1 MQIKWILRAAQ
12 RQTAKT
18 LLRIRR
24 LLTIISAK
32 KKMEIYDAN
41 LCFYSLL
48 TKLTYTLFETYVTL
62 DGISGNK
69 VNARTRHAP
78 TLKQKN

>member
-1 MQIKWILRAAQ
+1 MAAR

-24 LLTIISAK
+24 LLTIISAE

-48 TKLTYTLFETYVTL
+48 TKLT
-62 DGISGNK
+62 
-69 VNARTRHAP
+69 
-78 TLKQKN
+78 

>member
-24 LLTIISAK
+24 LLTMISAE

-48 TKLTYTLFETYVTL
+48 TKLTYTLFDNICDPPRDFRE
-62 DGISGNK
+62 
-69 VNARTRHAP
+69 
-78 TLKQKN
+78 